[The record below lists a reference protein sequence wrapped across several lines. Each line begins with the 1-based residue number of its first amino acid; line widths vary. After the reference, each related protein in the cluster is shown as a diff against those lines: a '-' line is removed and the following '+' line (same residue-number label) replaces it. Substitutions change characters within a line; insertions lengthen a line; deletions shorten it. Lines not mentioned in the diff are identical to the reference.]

1 MRKYGFSALV
11 AAGLLAGGLTASS
24 ASAADLGGNCCADL
38 EERIAE
44 LEATTARKGN
54 RKVSLTISGWV
65 AEQVMWWD
73 DGVERNVYVV
83 GLGTTLGSHFKMTG
97 AAQISPGWSAGY
109 VLHVEVDGADSLI
122 QNQGPAL
129 ATGPGLY
136 PTVFGGS
143 PQRNYVQALQSFWF
157 LKSDHL
163 GKVSVGLQSQASD
176 NTAILV
182 DGSGSLVPAN
192 WVLFDVNSFRTRFSS
207 TGAFGPNLNFFG
219 GCHGMGG
226 AAGDCNGLTQNA
238 VRYDSPTFAGFSVSA
253 SWGQDDFWDV
263 AARYAG
269 EWHGFK
275 LAVAAAYNEV
285 TDANMGATSGVNIS
299 LTVLETPVS
308 STTIGIPGG
317 FPNVAERNVDLD
329 YFQIGGYVEHVATG
343 LWVYGAY
350 GRLKTDDKDFVPFA
364 FNNPPGPGNA
374 FFSGNGFAP
383 DRTESTTWYGKAGL
397 RERWHPLGHTVIYG
411 EYMQTTVDN
420 NRTGGADI
428 DIGILDYDPY
438 PALARVTA
446 TGTGCSGSA
455 EFVTLTNLF
464 DASGYCVLDQDTKLT
479 MWGVGVV
486 QEIDAAA
493 MSIWLKYRQFS
504 PEIENSGNHHT
515 QLACGG
521 SLNVTYDH
529 DVTSVKQGCGL
540 EDFQEFTLG
549 ALINF

>member
-1 MRKYGFSALV
+1 MMNRFGLSALV
-11 AAGLLAGGLTASS
+11 AAGMLVSGLSAGS

-73 DGVERNVYVV
+73 DGFESNVYVV

-122 QNQGPAL
+122 QNAGPAL

-157 LKSDHL
+157 IKSDHL

-192 WVLFDVNSFRTRFSS
+192 WVLFDVNNFSTRFSS
-207 TGAFGPNLNFFG
+207 TGAAGANLNFFG

-263 AARYAG
+263 AARYSG
-269 EWHGFK
+269 EHHGFK
-275 LAVAAAYNEV
+275 LAVAAAYNQV
-285 TDANMGATSGVNIS
+285 TDQNMGALSGLSTS
-299 LTVLETPVS
+299 LTVLETTVF
-308 STTIGIPGG
+308 ST
-317 FPNVAERNVDLD
+317 ARRNLETS
-329 YFQIGGYVEHVATG
+329 YFQIGAYAEHVHSG

-350 GRLKTDDKDFVPFA
+350 GKLDTDDDNFVPFFGGGG
-364 FNNPPGPGNA
+364 FNPL
-374 FFSGNGFAP
+374 GNGFFE
-383 DRTESTTWYGKAGL
+383 DKTETTTWYVKAGL
-397 RERWHPLGHTVIYG
+397 RRRWHPLGHTVLYG
-411 EYMQTTVDN
+411 VYMDVQSDDN
-420 NRTGGADI
+420 WTGGADI
-428 DIGILDYDPY
+428 DVGILDYIPN
-438 PALARVTA
+438 PALARVDA
-446 TGTGCSGSA
+446 TSGSGSCEGNITILPVIGPA
-455 EFVTLTNLF
+455 VS
-464 DASGYCVLDQDTKLT
+464 AAGHCVIGQDTKLT
-479 MWGVGVV
+479 MWGLGVV

-493 MSIWLKYRQFS
+493 MSIWLKYRRFS
-504 PEIENSGNHHT
+504 PEIEGNPVI
-515 QLACGG
+515 ACGG
-521 SLNVTYDH
+521 DFNTNNGGNGL
-529 DVTSVKQGCGL
+529 QGCGL
-540 EDFQEFTLG
+540 DDFQQFSLG